1 MVNLSSVHNELKFL
15 RVSLIL
21 GLEVPNTPETA
32 NVLGGCEFGF
42 ACFFFLT
49 NGKYSVSKKFRLSFC
64 QLIFC
69 RLSCYIVELFFC
81 CSQCMIKFK
90 AFHENIFI
98 FGSTGLTQVLS
109 TQLPLDKYS
118 RIFFERRRLCF
129 WTSFSQI
136 DHHSKKN
143 LKL

>member
-1 MVNLSSVHNELKFL
+1 MNSNF
-15 RVSLIL
+15 
-21 GLEVPNTPETA
+21 
-32 NVLGGCEFGF
+32 FGF
-42 ACFFFLT
+42 PSYLVWRYRIRWVRIWLCLFFFLT

-90 AFHENIFI
+90 AFHENVFI